1 MCALGVMNEC
11 GSGLVAKSDT
21 TLWDPTDCSLPGSSV
36 HGIPHSNWRGLL
48 FPPPG
53 DLPDPGILSLRL
65 QFGRRILYHWATW
78 AMNPCLKL
86 FGYEW
91 YHLFWESSAS
101 VQGTPQQ
108 EAWRPQ
114 ILRQQ
119 SNSEHRR
126 QRLNPSRTQQY
137 SDQMIYT
144 LETWQVLWTA

>member
-1 MCALGVMNEC
+1 MKYYYVGDKCYNEN
-11 GSGLVAKSDT
+11 KSKE
-21 TLWDPTDCSLPGSSV
+21 
-36 HGIPHSNWRGLL
+36 RKYM
-48 FPPPG
+48 
-53 DLPDPGILSLRL
+53 
-65 QFGRRILYHWATW
+65 RRIMGVGVGVTTSL
-78 AMNPCLKL
+78 NVVFRDVSLQS
-86 FGYEW
+86 
-91 YHLFWESSAS
+91 HLFWESSAS

-144 LETWQVLWTA
+144 LET